1 MRCAEMA
8 KHSSGEA
15 PKCIGVARHRLAK
28 AERTD
33 AVNSAELL
41 SDGEARKEARS
52 VDEICRA
59 AAVMMCGRGV
69 PPDVVASVLH
79 VPLNRIRRWTERR

>member
-1 MRCAEMA
+1 MALRSAETA
-8 KHSSGEA
+8 KHS
-15 PKCIGVARHRLAK
+15 LAHCC
-28 AERTD
+28 
-33 AVNSAELL
+33 AELL
-41 SDGEARKEARS
+41 SGGEARKEARS

-69 PPDVVASVLH
+69 PLDVVASVLH

>member
-1 MRCAEMA
+1 MA
-8 KHSSGEA
+8 WRALKRRSIAGTSVEKHRNSS
-15 PKCIGVARHRLAK
+15 
-28 AERTD
+28 ER
-33 AVNSAELL
+33 L

-69 PPDVVASVLH
+69 PLDVVASVLH

>member
-1 MRCAEMA
+1 MELRSAEMA
-8 KHSSGEA
+8 KHSRALLRRS
-15 PKCIGVARHRLAK
+15 
-28 AERTD
+28 D
-33 AVNSAELL
+33 AVSSAELL
-41 SDGEARKEARS
+41 SGGKEARS